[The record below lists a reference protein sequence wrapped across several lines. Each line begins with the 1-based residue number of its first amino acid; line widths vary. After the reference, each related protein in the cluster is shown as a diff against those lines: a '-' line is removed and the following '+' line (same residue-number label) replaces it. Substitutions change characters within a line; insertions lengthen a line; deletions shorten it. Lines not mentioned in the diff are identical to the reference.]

1 MATKKTAAPAA
12 PQSAPVLSLADVAGM
27 SVDETADEFA
37 HRVRS
42 ARRLFVEQGKLVQHL
57 RAAKLKKGQTVY
69 GILQSRHGV
78 SQGSIDIAIKVAEII
93 EAVVIPGHL
102 PEARFDEVVT
112 FRIAN
117 RARGLLAGK
126 GNAKLTP
133 QEFAALLATGD
144 SAAIGDD
151 MDCLTEHGV
160 TVAGREAAI
169 KAKEKAE
176 AEAKAQAEA
185 AAQAKA
191 AEETAAREA
200 AEAEAEANRQAA
212 REALAK
218 QQAAEAELAKQRAE
232 STASLK
238 AAEEAQAKQQ
248 AAETALAKAAPQPP
262 AAAPVPA
269 LTSAPAPAPVAPTA
283 APAVAPAP
291 PAAAPAPPVS
301 TPATATATA
310 ISEESP
316 DEESDP
322 SDESDESD
330 EDPDSA
336 TDDEDPE
343 AVLEAIID
351 VIQGALTD
359 AAGLDSAGIKAV
371 VAYLR
376 QSAAAMERELLHV
389 RQAA

>member
-78 SQGSIDIAIKVAEII
+78 SQGSIDIAIKVAEMI

-117 RARGLLAGK
+117 RARGLLSGK

-191 AEETAAREA
+191 AEEIAAREA
-200 AEAEAEANRQAA
+200 AETEAEANRQAA

-232 STASLK
+232 SAASLK
-238 AAEEAQAKQQ
+238 AAEDAQAKQQ
-248 AAETALAKAAPQPP
+248 AAETALAKAAPPPP
-262 AAAPVPA
+262 AALPTATAPA
-269 LTSAPAPAPVAPTA
+269 AAAPAPV
-283 APAVAPAP
+283 
-291 PAAAPAPPVS
+291 PAPPVS
-301 TPATATATA
+301 TPATAAPTA
-310 ISEESP
+310 ISEEPP
-316 DEESDP
+316 DEESDGSDGSDG

-330 EDPDSA
+330 ESDAADEEEE
-336 TDDEDPE
+336 EDPE
-343 AVLEAIID
+343 AALESIID
-351 VIQGALTD
+351 RIQGALTD

>member
-1 MATKKTAAPAA
+1 MERHWT
-12 PQSAPVLSLADVAGM
+12 G
-27 SVDETADEFA
+27 EFA

-126 GNAKLTP
+126 GSAKLTP

-191 AEETAAREA
+191 AEEIAAREA

-232 STASLK
+232 SAASLK

-248 AAETALAKAAPQPP
+248 AAEKALAKAAPQPP
-262 AAAPVPA
+262 AAAPG
-269 LTSAPAPAPVAPTA
+269 
-283 APAVAPAP
+283 PAVAPAP

-301 TPATATATA
+301 TPTTATPTA

-322 SDESDESD
+322 SDESDG
-330 EDPDSA
+330 SA
-336 TDDEDPE
+336 AAADDEEEEGPT
-343 AVLEAIID
+343 AALESIID
-351 VIQGALTD
+351 RIQEALTD
-359 AAGLDSAGIKAV
+359 AAGLDPAGIKAV
-371 VAYLR
+371 VTTGTRSGLR
-376 QSAAAMERELLHV
+376 PRGLTD
-389 RQAA
+389 

>member
-133 QEFAALLATGD
+133 QELGALLASGD

-232 STASLK
+232 SAASRK
-238 AAEEAQAKQQ
+238 AAEEALAKQQ
-248 AAETALAKAAPQPP
+248 AAEAALVEAATVESAPTPPAAPAPVPP
-262 AAAPVPA
+262 AAAP
-269 LTSAPAPAPVAPTA
+269 T
-283 APAVAPAP
+283 
-291 PAAAPAPPVS
+291 PAAVAPPVS
-301 TPATATATA
+301 ARAASTSAA
-310 ISEESP
+310 ISEEP
-316 DEESDP
+316 QDEEFDG
-322 SDESDESD
+322 SDESDGHD
-330 EDPDSA
+330 EFSA
-336 TDDEDPE
+336 DGDDVEDDPE
-343 AVLEAIID
+343 AALESIID
-351 VIQGALTD
+351 RIQGALTD
-359 AAGLDSAGIKAV
+359 AAGLDAVGVKAV

-376 QSAAAMERELLHV
+376 QAAAAMERELLAVHA
-389 RQAA
+389 QAA